1 MSKSFKLAIPIASL
15 LVSVHGTAAYAE
27 NGIVELRMATSL
39 TSNTDKHGLDRVT
52 TSTTQNRNLDVLT
65 KKPSSETMPRW
76 IAVSLKDQSLKL
88 YQGLE
93 VIEHS
98 NISSGK
104 SGHATP
110 TGIFSI
116 LGKKKFHKSNIYS
129 NAPMPFMQRLT
140 WSGIALHES
149 NSVPSYPASHGCV
162 RLPNGFA
169 KKLFG
174 QTKHG
179 IHVIIS
185 PEEVVPKWVSH
196 PSLFQSNKSDINLA
210 ALRTSIA
217 DYDGDADDKLKTSK
231 AKPLRIYVTRAT
243 KWDEVFYV
251 QSQLYD
257 LGYTFSEPDGLYGKM
272 SIAAV
277 KRFQS
282 ANSLKRTGTITD
294 ELLDTLK
301 VQSGSKIVP
310 KAKLFIRRDKQPI
323 YETQITL
330 SDPQKPL
337 GSHLLMMSENS
348 SGEANWFSISMSSKI
363 PNHIIRDHGLE
374 KAYRNTR
381 VFANVNETLDR
392 IVLPDDARTFI
403 EARLEGGA
411 SFAISDNG
419 IGTETGDGTDFIVQ
433 TH

>member
-1 MSKSFKLAIPIASL
+1 MSKSFKLAVPIASL
-15 LVSVHGTAAYAE
+15 LLSVHGTAAFAE
-27 NGIVELRMATSL
+27 NGIIELRMKPSPKA
-39 TSNTDKHGLDRVT
+39 NKQGLDRVT
-52 TSTTQNRNLDVLT
+52 TSTTQNRNLEVLT

-76 IAVSLKDQSLKL
+76 IAVSLNDQSLKL

-93 VIEHS
+93 VIERS

-104 SGHATP
+104 SGHDTP

-116 LGKKKFHKSNIYS
+116 LGKKKFHESNIYS

-149 NSVPSYPASHGCV
+149 NSVPSYPASHGCI

-169 KKLFG
+169 KKLYG
-174 QTKHG
+174 QTTHG

-196 PSLFQSNKSDINLA
+196 PSLFQPNKSDINLA

-217 DYDGDADDKLKTSK
+217 DYDDAAVDKPK
-231 AKPLRIYVTRAT
+231 AIIDKPLRIYVTRAT
-243 KWDEVFYV
+243 KRDEVHYV

-277 KRFQS
+277 KRFQA

-301 VQSGSKIVP
+301 IQSAGKTAP
-310 KAKLFIRRDKQPI
+310 KAKLYIRRDKQPI

-330 SDPQKPL
+330 RDPEKPL
-337 GSHLLMMSENS
+337 GSHLLVMPDTN
-348 SGEANWFSISMSSKI
+348 SGEVNWFSISMSSKI
-363 PNHIIRDHGLE
+363 PNHIIRDYGLD
-374 KAYRNTR
+374 KAYRNSR
-381 VFANVNETLDR
+381 VFANVTETLDR
-392 IVLPDDARTFI
+392 IVLPDDTRAFI
-403 EARLEGGA
+403 EARLESGA